1 MATHSSVLA
10 WRIPGTVGPGG
21 LPSMGLQ
28 SRTRL
33 KRLSSSS
40 SSVYLLILQFLI
52 HFSIF
57 PLVIIMFV
65 FYNTLI
71 FKNYFKNCG
80 KGASLVV
87 QMVKNPP
94 AMQET
99 QVGSLGPISYGNLI
113 FSMLRKSHT
122 IFYSSCTILYSHLH
136 KSSSF
141 PTSLAACIFC
151 FLTVAMVMGVRWYV
165 TVALI
170 CISLVISD
178 ARHLLMC
185 LLAICFSL
193 LFGERNLFK
202 SYPHF

>member
-122 IFYSSCTILYSHLH
+122 IFYSSCTILYSH
-136 KSSSF
+136 
-141 PTSLAACIFC
+141 PECPRIPISLLSCQHLLLSVFWIITI
-151 FLTVAMVMGVRWYV
+151 LTGVR
-165 TVALI
+165 
-170 CISLVISD
+170 
-178 ARHLLMC
+178 
-185 LLAICFSL
+185 
-193 LFGERNLFK
+193 
-202 SYPHF
+202 